1 MVEPRYSIR
10 RRAVRVARQRGWIGE
25 GGGAMVVP
33 VVVGVLALIA
43 VLWMAVAI
51 TGFVFALLPM
61 AIVGL
66 LTGWL
71 ASRLTGARLGVGW
84 TILSGI
90 AGSWLGGAIFGGLF
104 HLSVAG
110 GLLNPVWWVAS
121 ILGAAIV
128 ITFTRAVARPA
139 LTGSSRPRFGRL

>member
-1 MVEPRYSIR
+1 M
-10 RRAVRVARQRGWIGE
+10 AVPI
-25 GGGAMVVP
+25 
-33 VVVGVLALIA
+33 VVGVLALIA

-61 AIVGL
+61 TIVGL

-84 TILSGI
+84 TILAGI
-90 AGSWLGGAIFGGLF
+90 AGSWVGGAVFGGLF
-104 HLSVAG
+104 HLPVG
-110 GLLNPVWWVAS
+110 GLLNPMQWVAS
-121 ILGAAIV
+121 VLGAAIV

-139 LTGSSRPRFGRL
+139 LTGSPRPRFGRL